1 MWIGGAI
8 VLANSRVGKKFQTV
22 LPLQIRKSLNLHE
35 GDVLIWEPTEE
46 GDVRVRAVPSYTEYL
61 KSLGGQ
67 IWTTAAEADSA
78 VKEEDQAWD

>member
-1 MWIGGAI
+1 M
-8 VLANSRVGKKFQTV
+8 LANSRVGKKYQTV

-46 GDVRVRAVPSYTEYL
+46 GEVRVRAVPNYTEYL

-67 IWTTAAEADSA
+67 IWTTVEEADSA
-78 VKEEDQAWD
+78 VKEEEQAWD